1 MSQYFDE
8 IPDSKSDVRKHD
20 AIIDNRAYEFY
31 TDNGVFSKS
40 GLDDATKYL
49 LETYTKSRILINLK
63 GKVLDFGCGYGP
75 IGIYI
80 ASNSYADVDMV
91 DINERALDLA
101 HKNAE
106 LNNVDVNIYKSN
118 IYSNVKGKYD
128 LIITNPPIRVGKAML
143 HEILFG
149 AKDHL
154 NDDGEL
160 WLVISKNQGAKSLAR
175 DLESTYKVE
184 IVDKIKSF
192 YIIYC
197 KNRWHLVELYVKL

>member
-192 YIIYC
+192 YIICC
-197 KNRWHLVELYVKL
+197 KNR

>member
-197 KNRWHLVELYVKL
+197 KNR

>member
-1 MSQYFDE
+1 MGSRRVKRTLFG
-8 IPDSKSDVRKHD
+8 PLHD
-20 AIIDNRAYEFY
+20 TIIDNQEYSFY

-49 LETYTKSRILINLK
+49 LETYSKSRILINLK

-101 HKNAE
+101 HKNAD

-118 IYSNVKGKYD
+118 IYSNISGKYD

-154 NDDGEL
+154 NNDGEL

-192 YIIYC
+192 YIVCC
-197 KNRWHLVELYVKL
+197 KNR

>member
-154 NDDGEL
+154 NNDGEL

-197 KNRWHLVELYVKL
+197 KNR

>member
-20 AIIDNRAYEFY
+20 TIIDNQEYSFY

-49 LETYTKSRILINLK
+49 LETYSKSRILINLK

-91 DINERALDLA
+91 DINERSLDVA
-101 HKNAE
+101 HKNSD
-106 LNNVDVNIYKSN
+106 LNNVDVNIYNSN
-118 IYSNVKGKYD
+118 IYSNISGKYD

-154 NDDGEL
+154 NNDGEL

-192 YIIYC
+192 YIICC
-197 KNRWHLVELYVKL
+197 KNR

>member
-20 AIIDNRAYEFY
+20 TIIDNQEYSFY

-49 LETYTKSRILINLK
+49 LETYSKSRILINLK

-101 HKNAE
+101 HKNAD

-118 IYSNVKGKYD
+118 IYSNVSGKYD

-154 NDDGEL
+154 NNDGEL

-192 YIIYC
+192 YIICC
-197 KNRWHLVELYVKL
+197 KNR

>member
-154 NDDGEL
+154 NNDGEL

-192 YIIYC
+192 YIICC
-197 KNRWHLVELYVKL
+197 KNR

>member
-20 AIIDNRAYEFY
+20 TIIDNQEYSFY

-49 LETYTKSRILINLK
+49 LETYSKSRILINLK

-101 HKNAE
+101 HKNAD

-118 IYSNVKGKYD
+118 IYSNISGKYD

-154 NDDGEL
+154 NNDGEL

-192 YIIYC
+192 YIICC
-197 KNRWHLVELYVKL
+197 KNR